1 MFKRYCIILCI
12 IIFSIFTVSA
22 EPIDILVLNSH
33 HSSLPWSMDFYSG
46 LQSAKS
52 EFPEVEYYM
61 EYMESD
67 QAGESLSEQQWAE
80 YLSVKYNSIN
90 IDAFIGD
97 TAPAADFICAYPE
110 LFGQIPQVF
119 YTSDHRETE
128 DHQFSLQPQI
138 KKAVSATIQ
147 LAMEQNP
154 EAKKAIVIDGENPS
168 IRSAY
173 SYLVSMLNQFGIEK
187 QEYRDFTIEELESIL
202 MNCDPND
209 IVFYTLVFN
218 DRSGKQYV
226 PLEVLKNLVAISP
239 APIYTFWGTLASSG
253 CVGGV
258 MVDAPTAAHEAVKA
272 AVGYL
277 ESGSFSKNYT
287 TTKTYIDWRALKNH
301 HISSSTIPADAVV
314 LNKPKAFFITYYKE
328 TVTIVSFIFL
338 VGFVAMMFLLRR
350 NQINTNKLSNQSK
363 ELKQAL
369 SEKEVLYNE
378 MNNRIKNNLLIL
390 SGVISLQLNELDD
403 KSPRQ
408 QIENVI
414 GRLKTLALVHEELSN
429 QKHIKKTNVSE
440 YLRSLISEIF
450 NTMTTES
457 SEDKLTIDIDDVM
470 MDNKNSVACG
480 LIVNELLTNAI
491 KYSYLDGTFGII
503 TVKLKKSS
511 EDKAEL
517 SVSDSG
523 SGLPANFN
531 LESDSKLGL
540 KIVQSLVKQLHGT
553 LSVRN
558 NNGAIFRILFK
569 L

>member
-1 MFKRYCIILCI
+1 MFSL
-12 IIFSIFTVSA
+12 FTISA
-22 EPIDILVLNSH
+22 EPTDILVLNSYH
-33 HSSLPWSMDFYSG
+33 GSLPWSMDFYRG

-52 EFPEVEYYM
+52 EFPDIEYHI

-67 QAGESLSEQQWAE
+67 KAENGLTEQQWAE
-80 YLSVKYNSIN
+80 YLLVKYNSIG
-90 IDAFIGD
+90 IDAIIGD
-97 TAPAADFICAYPE
+97 TTPAADFICAYPE

-119 YTSDHRETE
+119 YTSEYCETE
-128 DHQFSLQPQI
+128 DYQFSLQPQI
-138 KKAVSATIQ
+138 KKAVLGTIRI
-147 LAMEQNP
+147 AMAQNP
-154 EAKKAIVIDGENPS
+154 EAKKAVVINGGSSS
-168 IRSAY
+168 IKAAHTYLMSTLSELDIETEEY
-173 SYLVSMLNQFGIEK
+173 S
-187 QEYRDFTIEELESIL
+187 DFTLEEIHQLIQ
-202 MNCDPND
+202 NCNPND
-209 IVFYTLVFN
+209 IVFYTLIFN
-218 DRSGKQYV
+218 DRTGKQFV
-226 PLEVLKNLVAISP
+226 PRRVLTELSAVSA
-239 APIYTFWGTLASSG
+239 APIYSFWGALAGSG
-253 CVGGV
+253 CVGGL
-258 MVDAPTAAHEAVKA
+258 MIDASTAADEAVKA
-272 AVGYL
+272 AVEYL
-277 ESGSFSKNYT
+277 DTGTFSEYYT

-301 HISSSTIPADAVV
+301 HISPSTIPADAVV

-369 SEKEVLYNE
+369 LEKEVLYNE
-378 MNNRIKNNLLIL
+378 MNNRIKNNLLLL

-503 TVKLKKSS
+503 TVKLKRSS

-558 NNGAIFRILFK
+558 NNGAVFRILFK